1 VTKNIVVKALL
12 HPGVALFGLA
22 GLALLVWLAAPPLPI
37 LGGFIKFAAFVTMI
51 FGLVGGFFLTVM
63 VNRAEAP

>member
-1 VTKNIVVKALL
+1 MTKDIVVKLL
-12 HPGVALFGLA
+12 MHPGVALFGLA
-22 GLALLVWLAAPPLPI
+22 VLALIVWLAAPSLPI
-37 LGGFIKFAAFVTMI
+37 LGGFIKFAAFITMI